1 MSAELTGYSTRVG
14 AKPNETLA
22 DQVCFYARV
31 SNPSS
36 QMSALNNQKLTS
48 YLIKHRHWSPFE
60 MVSVTLRID
69 TSRDVARQ
77 MLRHRSFSFQ
87 EFSQRYSAT
96 ETTCST
102 RPARLQ
108 DTNNRQNSLDTASE
122 ATRDWWTSRQIEVM
136 ESSFS
141 AYDEALKKGIAK
153 EIARSVLPEG
163 LTFTRLYMSGSLRSW
178 IHYIDGRTGPET
190 QLEHRELAR
199 ECAEQIAVV
208 FAPIMGW
215 VHD

>member
-1 MSAELTGYSTRVG
+1 MGAELTGYSARVG
-14 AKPNETLA
+14 ANKPNETLA

-31 SNPSS
+31 SNPAS
-36 QMSALNNQKLTS
+36 QMSGLNNDKLIG

-96 ETTCST
+96 ETSCET
-102 RPARLQ
+102 RPARMQ
-108 DTNNRQNSLDTASE
+108 DTSNRQNSWDTAGSF
-122 ATRDWWTSRQIEVM
+122 EV
-136 ESSFS
+136 
-141 AYDEALKKGIAK
+141 YDLALKKGLSR
-153 EIARSVLPEG
+153 EVARTVLPEG
-163 LTFTRLYMSGSLRSW
+163 LTWTRLYMSGSLRSW
-178 IHYIDGRTGPET
+178 KHYIDLRTGPET

-199 ECAEQIAVV
+199 ECAEEIHHVFPQITE
-208 FAPIMGW
+208 W